1 MVRVRRLPGYFL
13 RFGVCASALAAAVLA
28 DFDAERL
35 VRVRLAARAAAA
47 PVCFE
52 FLDTIFTS
60 LPRVWTCICPA
71 ESDLMLVLTPR
82 L

>member
-1 MVRVRRLPGYFL
+1 MRRLPGYFL
-13 RFGVCASALAAAVLA
+13 RFGACASALAAAVLA

-52 FLDTIFTS
+52 FLDTTFTS
-60 LPRVWTCICPA
+60 FPRVWTCVGPT
-71 ESDLMLVLTPR
+71 ESDLILVLTPR